1 MKTFLLL
8 ILISFQ
14 AMAEVN
20 PKVVNS
26 VDEKKTIHVIVT
38 NESDNPIHCKWKVS
52 WFESLLSFK
61 QFYGDLDISP
71 NATEKL
77 EFTNDPYSKVY
88 KLKSQFKCL

>member
-26 VDEKKTIHVIVT
+26 VDEKKTIHVRVT
-38 NESDNPIHCKWKVS
+38 NESVNPIHCKWKVS

-71 NATEKL
+71 NATEEL